1 MNSRVLATMFIISIG
16 LLCLKKSVERK
27 PPWER
32 LRIGKSKVCA
42 CSGIEF
48 YEFMYFND
56 VMFRCR

>member
-32 LRIGKSKVCA
+32 SRIGKSKVYA
-42 CSGIEF
+42 CSDIEF
-48 YEFMYFND
+48 DKVIYFMT
-56 VMFRCR
+56 